1 MNKKQLSALLI
12 LIVPNVIKEIMESE
26 KLSENEATESF
37 YGSAVYAALE
47 NEETK
52 LWHLSPMALHELYRQ
67 EMETG
72 RIEWPEEA

>member
-37 YGSAVYAALE
+37 YGSAVYA
-47 NEETK
+47 
-52 LWHLSPMALHELYRQ
+52 
-67 EMETG
+67 
-72 RIEWPEEA
+72 